1 MEDENMKKKLHTKQK
16 ENRNATYVIYYKQIY
31 L

>member
-1 MEDENMKKKLHTKQK
+1 MEDENMKNKQHKKQ
-16 ENRNATYVIYYKQIY
+16 NRNATYVIYYKQIY

>member
-1 MEDENMKKKLHTKQK
+1 MEDENMKKKQHKKQK
-16 ENRNATYVIYYKQIY
+16 QNRNATYVIYYKQIY